1 MKTSE
6 LLSRTIIWVE
16 TALAGSLTPS
26 VRRVMHIELSMS
38 LAYGVF
44 YACIIPFTQV
54 VLRRLGASVDMLA
67 LYTALLFAG
76 SVFTSFSI
84 VLMRRR
90 RTINI
95 IVFCWLLGR
104 SLFLLTAFVTGA
116 TQLMA
121 IGIVF
126 WLLEAFVIPAYTR
139 VIQKIYP
146 ESGRGKVM
154 STVRM
159 GRVSVILLVTPL
171 AGWALDKVGY
181 QVLFPIG
188 ALFGILATYLF
199 TRIDLDEGELP
210 PRQTK
215 AFSDLWQIIRSDRN
229 FAVYLI
235 SYSLFGLGG
244 LLSWPLYPVVQ
255 VDRLQLSYSEIG
267 LLGLAES
274 ITWFFSY
281 LLWGRTID
289 KRGGLFVV
297 RAIAAIS
304 IVTPLTYMSAQSLWM
319 LLPSAIARGL
329 GMAGFELGRISA
341 GIQLADPER
350 VTEYAAIQSTVVGL
364 RGLVAPFITVGLLR
378 LGRHTALYFYSA
390 CCFRRWGG
398 TCLAASRRRRRGT
411 RSTRSGRGCGTGGRS
426 GDGFRGCS
434 WGIGRGCPGPSWRV
448 QLTLAAVGR
457 SRSCNL

>member
-1 MKTSE
+1 MNTNE
-6 LLSRTIIWVE
+6 LLSRAVIWIE
-16 TALAGSLTPS
+16 TALAGSLSPS
-26 VRRVMHIELSMS
+26 VRRVMHVELSMS

-44 YACIIPFTQV
+44 YATIFPFTQV

-67 LYTALLFAG
+67 VYTALLFAG
-76 SVFTSFSI
+76 SVFTAFSI

-121 IGIVF
+121 IGIAF

-154 STVRM
+154 SAVRM

-188 ALFGILATYLF
+188 ALFGILATFLF
-199 TRIDLDEGELP
+199 TRIDFDEEELP
-210 PRQTK
+210 PRKTK
-215 AFSDLWQIIRSDRN
+215 AFSDLWQIVRSDRN

-267 LLGLAES
+267 LLGLVES
-274 ITWFFSY
+274 VTWFFSY
-281 LLWGRTID
+281 LLWGRAID
-289 KRGGLFVV
+289 KRGGLFVL
-297 RAIAAIS
+297 RAISAIS

-319 LLPSAIARGL
+319 LMPSAIARGM
-329 GMAGFELGRISA
+329 GMAGFEMGQISA
-341 GIQLADPER
+341 GIQLADPEQ

-364 RGLVAPFITVGLLR
+364 RGMVAPAITVGLLR
-378 LGRHTALYFYSA
+378 LGTPHSA
-390 CCFRRWGG
+390 IFLLSGLFSLLGWVMFGRVEAPTPGDEGYNERQRLRYRWPFRR
-398 TCLAASRRRRRGT
+398 RIT
-411 RSTRSGRGCGTGGRS
+411 R
-426 GDGFRGCS
+426 
-434 WGIGRGCPGPSWRV
+434 V
-448 QLTLAAVGR
+448 
-457 SRSCNL
+457 

>member
-1 MKTSE
+1 MNTKE
-6 LLSRTIIWVE
+6 LVSRTVIWVE
-16 TALAGSLTPS
+16 TALAGSLSPS

-54 VLRRLGASVDMLA
+54 VLRRMGASVDMLA
-67 LYTALLFAG
+67 LYTALLFMG

-116 TQLMA
+116 VQLMA

-215 AFSDLWQIIRSDRN
+215 AFSDLWQIVRSDKN

-267 LLGLAES
+267 LLGLVES

-281 LLWGRTID
+281 LVWGRTID
-289 KRGGLFVV
+289 KKGGLFVV
-297 RAIAAIS
+297 RAISALS

-319 LLPSAIARGL
+319 LMPSAIARGL

-364 RGLVAPFITVGLLR
+364 RGLVAPLVTVGLLR
-378 LGRHTALYFYSA
+378 LGAPHSA
-390 CCFRRWGG
+390 VFLLSVVFLVMGWVMFGRVEAPTPGDEEYRERQRLRYRWPFRRRI
-398 TCLAASRRRRRGT
+398 SR
-411 RSTRSGRGCGTGGRS
+411 
-426 GDGFRGCS
+426 
-434 WGIGRGCPGPSWRV
+434 V
-448 QLTLAAVGR
+448 
-457 SRSCNL
+457 

>member
-1 MKTSE
+1 MNTKE
-6 LLSRTIIWVE
+6 LVGRTVIWVE
-16 TALAGSLTPS
+16 TVLAGSLSPS

-54 VLRRLGASVDMLA
+54 VLRRQGATVDMLA
-67 LYTALLFAG
+67 LYTALLFVG

-116 TQLMA
+116 VQLMA

-159 GRVSVILLVTPL
+159 GRVSVILLITPL
-171 AGWALDKVGY
+171 AGWALDRVGY

-215 AFSDLWQIIRSDRN
+215 AFSDLWQIVRTDRN
-229 FAVYLI
+229 FAVYLV

-267 LLGLAES
+267 LLGLVES
-274 ITWFFSY
+274 VTWFLSY
-281 LLWGRTID
+281 LFWGRTID

-319 LLPSAIARGL
+319 LMPSAIARGL

-364 RGLVAPFITVGLLR
+364 RGLVAPLVTVGLLR
-378 LGRHTALYFYSA
+378 MGAPHSAVFLLSVAFLVMGWVMFGRVTAPTPGDEEYRERQRLRYRWP
-390 CCFRRWGG
+390 FRRRI
-398 TCLAASRRRRRGT
+398 SR
-411 RSTRSGRGCGTGGRS
+411 
-426 GDGFRGCS
+426 
-434 WGIGRGCPGPSWRV
+434 V
-448 QLTLAAVGR
+448 
-457 SRSCNL
+457 

>member
-1 MKTSE
+1 MNTNE
-6 LLSRTIIWVE
+6 LLSRAVIWIE
-16 TALAGSLTPS
+16 TALAGSLSPS
-26 VRRVMHIELSMS
+26 VRRVMHVELSMS

-44 YACIIPFTQV
+44 YATIFPFTQV

-67 LYTALLFAG
+67 VYTALLFAG
-76 SVFTSFSI
+76 SVFTAFSI

-121 IGIVF
+121 IGIAF

-154 STVRM
+154 SAVRM

-188 ALFGILATYLF
+188 ALFGILATFLF
-199 TRIDLDEGELP
+199 TRIDFDEEELP
-210 PRQTK
+210 PRKTK
-215 AFSDLWQIIRSDRN
+215 AFSDLWQIVRSDRN

-267 LLGLAES
+267 LLGLVES
-274 ITWFFSY
+274 VTWFFSY
-281 LLWGRTID
+281 LLWGRAID
-289 KRGGLFVV
+289 KRGGLFVL
-297 RAIAAIS
+297 RAISAVS

-319 LLPSAIARGL
+319 LMPSAIARGM
-329 GMAGFELGRISA
+329 GMAGFEMGQISA
-341 GIQLADPER
+341 GIQLADPEQ

-364 RGLVAPFITVGLLR
+364 RGMVAPAITVGLLR
-378 LGRHTALYFYSA
+378 LGTPHSA
-390 CCFRRWGG
+390 IFLLSGLFSLLGWVMFGRVEAPTPGDEGYNERQRLRYRWPFRR
-398 TCLAASRRRRRGT
+398 RIT
-411 RSTRSGRGCGTGGRS
+411 R
-426 GDGFRGCS
+426 
-434 WGIGRGCPGPSWRV
+434 V
-448 QLTLAAVGR
+448 
-457 SRSCNL
+457 

>member
-1 MKTSE
+1 MNTKE
-6 LLSRTIIWVE
+6 LVGRTVIWVE
-16 TALAGSLTPS
+16 TVLAGSLSPS

-54 VLRRLGASVDMLA
+54 VLRRQGATVDMLA
-67 LYTALLFAG
+67 LYTALLFVG

-116 TQLMA
+116 VQLMA

-171 AGWALDKVGY
+171 AGWALDRVGY

-215 AFSDLWQIIRSDRN
+215 TFADLWQIVRSDRN
-229 FAVYLI
+229 FAVYLL

-255 VDRLQLSYSEIG
+255 VDRLQLSYSDIG
-267 LLGLAES
+267 LLGLVES
-274 ITWFFSY
+274 VTWFLSY
-281 LLWGRTID
+281 LFWGRTID

-319 LLPSAIARGL
+319 LMPSAIARGL

-341 GIQLADPER
+341 GIQLADPEK

-364 RGLVAPFITVGLLR
+364 RGLVAPLVTVGLLR
-378 LGRHTALYFYSA
+378 LGAPHSAVFLLSVAFLVMGWVMFGRVTAPTPGDEEYSERQRLRYRWP
-390 CCFRRWGG
+390 FRRRI
-398 TCLAASRRRRRGT
+398 SR
-411 RSTRSGRGCGTGGRS
+411 
-426 GDGFRGCS
+426 
-434 WGIGRGCPGPSWRV
+434 V
-448 QLTLAAVGR
+448 
-457 SRSCNL
+457 

>member
-1 MKTSE
+1 MNTKE
-6 LLSRTIIWVE
+6 LVGRTVIWVE
-16 TALAGSLTPS
+16 TVLAGSLSPS

-54 VLRRLGASVDMLA
+54 VLRRQGATVDMLA
-67 LYTALLFAG
+67 LYTALLFVG

-116 TQLMA
+116 VQLMA

-159 GRVSVILLVTPL
+159 GRVSVILLITPL
-171 AGWALDKVGY
+171 AGWALDRVGY

-215 AFSDLWQIIRSDRN
+215 AFSDLWQIVRTDRN
-229 FAVYLI
+229 FAVYLV

-267 LLGLAES
+267 LLGLVES

-281 LLWGRTID
+281 LVWGRTID
-289 KRGGLFVV
+289 KKGGLFVV
-297 RAIAAIS
+297 RAISAIS

-319 LLPSAIARGL
+319 LMPSAIARGL

-364 RGLVAPFITVGLLR
+364 RGLVAPLVTVGLLR
-378 LGRHTALYFYSA
+378 MGAPHSAVFLLSVAFLVMGWVMFGRVTAPTPGDEEYRERQRLRYRWP
-390 CCFRRWGG
+390 FRRRI
-398 TCLAASRRRRRGT
+398 SR
-411 RSTRSGRGCGTGGRS
+411 
-426 GDGFRGCS
+426 
-434 WGIGRGCPGPSWRV
+434 V
-448 QLTLAAVGR
+448 
-457 SRSCNL
+457 

>member
-1 MKTSE
+1 M
-6 LLSRTIIWVE
+6 LTIEMLRKSAAWLE
-16 TALAGSLTPS
+16 TALAGSLAPS

-38 LAYGVF
+38 LAHGVF
-44 YACIIPFTQV
+44 YATIIPFTQV
-54 VLRRLGASVDMLA
+54 VLRRQGATVDMLA
-67 LYTALLFAG
+67 FYTALLFVG

-95 IVFCWLLGR
+95 IIFCWLLGR
-104 SLFLLTAFVTGA
+104 SLFLLTAFISGA
-116 TQLMA
+116 VPLMA
-121 IGIVF
+121 IGVLF
-126 WLLEAFVIPAYTR
+126 WLTEAFVIPAYTR

-159 GRVSVILLVTPL
+159 GRVSVILLVTPI

-188 ALFGILATYLF
+188 ALFGILATFLF
-199 TRIDLDEGELP
+199 TRMEIDEGELP

-215 AFSDLWQIIRSDRN
+215 TFTELWQIIRTDRN
-229 FAVYLI
+229 FATYLFC
-235 SYSLFGLGG
+235 YSLFGLGG
-244 LLSWPLYPVVQ
+244 LMSWPLYPLVQ

-267 LLGLAES
+267 LLGLIES
-274 ITWFFSY
+274 LTWFFSY

-289 KRGGLFVV
+289 RRGGLFVV
-297 RAIAAIS
+297 RAICAIS

-341 GIQLADPER
+341 GIQLADPDR
-350 VTEYAAIQSTVVGL
+350 VTEYAALQSTVVGL
-364 RGLVAPFITVGLLR
+364 RGLVAPLLTVGLLR
-378 LGRHTALYFYSA
+378 LGAPHSSIFLISA
-390 CCFRRWGG
+390 IFLVLGWIAFGRVHAPTPGDEGYVERQKLGYRWPFRRRI
-398 TCLAASRRRRRGT
+398 SR
-411 RSTRSGRGCGTGGRS
+411 
-426 GDGFRGCS
+426 
-434 WGIGRGCPGPSWRV
+434 V
-448 QLTLAAVGR
+448 
-457 SRSCNL
+457 

>member
-1 MKTSE
+1 
-6 LLSRTIIWVE
+6 
-16 TALAGSLTPS
+16 
-26 VRRVMHIELSMS
+26 
-38 LAYGVF
+38 
-44 YACIIPFTQV
+44 
-54 VLRRLGASVDMLA
+54 MLA
-67 LYTALLFAG
+67 LYTALLFMG

-116 TQLMA
+116 VQLMA

-171 AGWALDKVGY
+171 AGWALDRVGY

-215 AFSDLWQIIRSDRN
+215 TFADLWQIVRSDRN
-229 FAVYLI
+229 FAVYLL

-267 LLGLAES
+267 LLGLVES
-274 ITWFFSY
+274 VTWFFSY

-297 RAIAAIS
+297 RAIAALS

-364 RGLVAPFITVGLLR
+364 RGLVAPLVTVGLLR
-378 LGRHTALYFYSA
+378 LGAPHSAVFLLSVVFLVMGWVMFGRVTAPVPGDEGYSERQRLRYRWP
-390 CCFRRWGG
+390 FRRRI
-398 TCLAASRRRRRGT
+398 A
-411 RSTRSGRGCGTGGRS
+411 
-426 GDGFRGCS
+426 
-434 WGIGRGCPGPSWRV
+434 RV
-448 QLTLAAVGR
+448 
-457 SRSCNL
+457 

>member
-1 MKTSE
+1 MNTKE
-6 LLSRTIIWVE
+6 LVGRTVIWVE
-16 TALAGSLTPS
+16 TVLAGSLSPS

-54 VLRRLGASVDMLA
+54 VLRRQGATVDMLA
-67 LYTALLFAG
+67 LYTALLFVG

-116 TQLMA
+116 VQLMA

-171 AGWALDKVGY
+171 AGWALDRVGY

-215 AFSDLWQIIRSDRN
+215 TFADLWQIVRSDRN
-229 FAVYLI
+229 FATYLI

-244 LLSWPLYPVVQ
+244 LMSWPLYPVVQ

-267 LLGLAES
+267 LLGLVES
-274 ITWFFSY
+274 VTWFFSY

-364 RGLVAPFITVGLLR
+364 RGLVAPLVTVGLLR
-378 LGRHTALYFYSA
+378 LGAPHSAVFLLSVAFLVMGWVMFGRVTAPIPGEEEYRERQRLRYRWP
-390 CCFRRWGG
+390 FRRRI
-398 TCLAASRRRRRGT
+398 A
-411 RSTRSGRGCGTGGRS
+411 
-426 GDGFRGCS
+426 
-434 WGIGRGCPGPSWRV
+434 RV
-448 QLTLAAVGR
+448 
-457 SRSCNL
+457 

>member
-1 MKTSE
+1 
-6 LLSRTIIWVE
+6 
-16 TALAGSLTPS
+16 
-26 VRRVMHIELSMS
+26 MHIELSMS

-54 VLRRLGASVDMLA
+54 VLRRQGATVDMLA
-67 LYTALLFAG
+67 LYTALLFVG

-116 TQLMA
+116 VQLMA

-159 GRVSVILLVTPL
+159 GRVSIILLVTPL
-171 AGWALDKVGY
+171 AGWALDRVGY

-215 AFSDLWQIIRSDRN
+215 TFSDLWQIVRSDRN
-229 FAVYLI
+229 FAVYLV

-255 VDRLQLSYSEIG
+255 VDRLQLSYSDIG
-267 LLGLAES
+267 LLGLVES

-281 LLWGRTID
+281 LVWGRTID

-297 RAIAAIS
+297 RAIAALS

-319 LLPSAIARGL
+319 LMPSAIARGL

-364 RGLVAPFITVGLLR
+364 RGLVAPLVTVGLLR
-378 LGRHTALYFYSA
+378 LGAPHSAVFLLSVAFLVMGWVMFGRVTAPTPGDEEYRERQRLRYRWP
-390 CCFRRWGG
+390 FRRRI
-398 TCLAASRRRRRGT
+398 SR
-411 RSTRSGRGCGTGGRS
+411 
-426 GDGFRGCS
+426 
-434 WGIGRGCPGPSWRV
+434 V
-448 QLTLAAVGR
+448 
-457 SRSCNL
+457 

>member
-1 MKTSE
+1 MNTKE
-6 LLSRTIIWVE
+6 LVSRTVIWVE
-16 TALAGSLTPS
+16 TALAGSLSPS

-38 LAYGVF
+38 LAHGVF
-44 YACIIPFTQV
+44 YALIIPFTQV

-67 LYTALLFAG
+67 LYTALLFVG

-95 IVFCWLLGR
+95 IVFCWLVGR

-116 TQLMA
+116 VQLMA
-121 IGIVF
+121 IGVVF
-126 WLLEAFVIPAYTR
+126 GLLEAFVVPAYTR

-171 AGWALDKVGY
+171 AGWALDRVGY

-215 AFSDLWQIIRSDRN
+215 AFSDLWQIVRGDRN
-229 FAVYLI
+229 FAIYLL

-244 LLSWPLYPVVQ
+244 LLSWPLFPVVQ

-267 LLGLAES
+267 LLGLVES
-274 ITWFFSY
+274 ITWFLSY

-297 RAIAAIS
+297 RAISAIS

-319 LLPSAIARGL
+319 LMPSAIARGL

-364 RGLVAPFITVGLLR
+364 RGMVAPVITVGLLR
-378 LGRHTALYFYSA
+378 LGAPHSAVFLLSVFFLVMGWVMFGRVTAPIPGDEEYSERQRLRYRWP
-390 CCFRRWGG
+390 FRRRI
-398 TCLAASRRRRRGT
+398 A
-411 RSTRSGRGCGTGGRS
+411 
-426 GDGFRGCS
+426 
-434 WGIGRGCPGPSWRV
+434 RV
-448 QLTLAAVGR
+448 
-457 SRSCNL
+457 

>member
-1 MKTSE
+1 MNTRE
-6 LLSRTIIWVE
+6 LVGRTVIWVE
-16 TALAGSLTPS
+16 TVLAGSLSPS

-54 VLRRLGASVDMLA
+54 VLRRQGATVDMLA
-67 LYTALLFAG
+67 LYTALLFVG

-116 TQLMA
+116 VQLMA

-171 AGWALDKVGY
+171 AGWALDRVGY

-215 AFSDLWQIIRSDRN
+215 TFADLWQIVRSDRN
-229 FAVYLI
+229 FAVYLL

-255 VDRLQLSYSEIG
+255 VDRLQLSYSDIG
-267 LLGLAES
+267 LLGLVES
-274 ITWFFSY
+274 VTWFLSY
-281 LLWGRTID
+281 LFWGRTID

-319 LLPSAIARGL
+319 LMPSAIARGL

-341 GIQLADPER
+341 GIQLADPEK

-364 RGLVAPFITVGLLR
+364 RGLVAPLVTVGLLR
-378 LGRHTALYFYSA
+378 LGAPHSAVFLLSVAFLVMGWVMFGRVTAPTPGDEEYSERQRLRYRWP
-390 CCFRRWGG
+390 FRRRI
-398 TCLAASRRRRRGT
+398 SR
-411 RSTRSGRGCGTGGRS
+411 
-426 GDGFRGCS
+426 
-434 WGIGRGCPGPSWRV
+434 V
-448 QLTLAAVGR
+448 
-457 SRSCNL
+457 